1 MKHDKYAIVITKP
14 MGCPVIVQKHPA
26 SGMIYSMRTHNL
38 AFVITAFSLLTLAR
52 LPVDL
57 SAYGA
62 SSPHA
67 HETGSQQKTPT
78 AVVRTVK
85 APEFTLLDQDGK
97 RFLSTSLRGKIVVL
111 DFIYTTCTDVCPL
124 FTANFLRLQRQLKPE
139 QKSNVFFISIT
150 TDPEIDSPK
159 VLKAYAQ
166 RHGADLGNWAFLTGT
181 ETQLKEVWRGFGIR
195 VIHKGR
201 GLVQHDS
208 VTTLID
214 RQGMRRFN
222 HFGEKWRL
230 EDVERDLLLLLAE
243 KAKLNR

>member
-1 MKHDKYAIVITKP
+1 M
-14 MGCPVIVQKHPA
+14 M
-26 SGMIYSMRTHNL
+26 YSMQTRNL
-38 AFVITAFSLLTLAR
+38 AVVTTVFSLLTLAR
-52 LPVDL
+52 LSVGL

-67 HETGSQQKTPT
+67 HETGSQQKTPK
-78 AVVRTVK
+78 AAESNVK
-85 APEFTLLDQDGK
+85 APEFALIDQDGK

-124 FTANFLRLQRQLKPE
+124 FTANFARLQRRLNPE
-139 QKSNVFFISIT
+139 HKSDVIFVSIT

-166 RHGADLGNWAFLTGT
+166 RHGADFGNWVFLTGT
-181 ETQLKEVWRGFGIR
+181 ETQLKEAWKSFGIR

-214 RQGMRRFN
+214 RQGTRRFN

-230 EDVERDLLLLLAE
+230 EDVERDLLFLLAE

>member
-1 MKHDKYAIVITKP
+1 
-14 MGCPVIVQKHPA
+14 
-26 SGMIYSMRTHNL
+26 MIYSMRTRIL
-38 AFVITAFSLLTLAR
+38 AFVTTVFSLLTLAR
-52 LPVDL
+52 LSVDL

-67 HETGSQQKTPT
+67 HETGSQQKTPK
-78 AVVRTVK
+78 AAALNVK
-85 APEFTLLDQDGK
+85 APDFTLIDQDGK
-97 RFLSTSLRGKIVVL
+97 RFLSTNLRAKIVVL

-124 FTANFLRLQRQLKPE
+124 FTANFARLQRQLNPE
-139 QKSNVFFISIT
+139 HKSDVIFVSIT

-166 RHGADLGNWAFLTGT
+166 RYGADFGNWTFLTGT
-181 ETQLKEVWRGFGIR
+181 EAQLKEVWKNFGIR

-214 RQGMRRFN
+214 RQGTRRFN

-230 EDVERDLLLLLAE
+230 EDVERDLLFLLAE
-243 KAKLNR
+243 KTKLNR

>member
-1 MKHDKYAIVITKP
+1 
-14 MGCPVIVQKHPA
+14 MGCPGIVQKHLA
-26 SGMIYSMRTHNL
+26 SGMIYSMRTRNL
-38 AFVITAFSLLTLAR
+38 AFVATVFSLLTVAR
-52 LPVDL
+52 LSVDL

-67 HETGSQQKTPT
+67 HEAGSHQKTPT
-78 AVVRTVK
+78 AVAPTVK
-85 APEFTLLDQDGK
+85 APDFTLIDQDGE

-111 DFIYTTCTDVCPL
+111 DFIYTTCTDVCPP
-124 FTANFLRLQRQLKPE
+124 FTANFARLQRQLNPE
-139 QKSNVFFISIT
+139 HKSDVIFVSIT

-159 VLKAYAQ
+159 VFRSYAQ
-166 RHGADLGNWAFLTGT
+166 RYGADFSNWAFLTGT
-181 ETQLKEVWRGFGIR
+181 EAQLKVVWKDFGIR

-230 EDVERDLLLLLAE
+230 DDVERDLLLLLHE